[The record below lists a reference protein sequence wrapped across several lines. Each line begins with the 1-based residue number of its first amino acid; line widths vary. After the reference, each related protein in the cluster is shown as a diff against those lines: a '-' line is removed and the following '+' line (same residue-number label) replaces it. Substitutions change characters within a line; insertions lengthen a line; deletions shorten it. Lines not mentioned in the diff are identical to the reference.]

1 MDYFLGELQSA
12 ENAIL
17 TGQEMHHCLKVL
29 RHKKGDE
36 IGITD
41 GAGNLWIC
49 RIEKDDWKESTLIA
63 TVLTAHPNQGEDRA
77 GICLI
82 CCGPE
87 DPSRMEWLVEK
98 SVELGVSQLF
108 LVRSSRSGYIRVKI
122 NRLETI
128 IRTAL
133 KQCGRSRLPVC
144 AIYESLEEAVKNLPF
159 PEGLRIV
166 GAESGRQIKN
176 LDHCTAHTPI
186 TICCGPEGDFTSKE
200 MHLLTEQYQFLPVAL
215 GNTRLRSETACI
227 ALLSWAKSRRG

>member
-1 MDYFLGELQSA
+1 MDYFLGEIQNA
-12 ENAIL
+12 EIAIL

-29 RHKKGDE
+29 RHKKGDQ
-36 IGITD
+36 IGISD

-49 RIEKDDWKESTLIA
+49 RIERDDWKDSQLEA
-63 TVLTAHPNQGEDRA
+63 TILSSHPNQGEDSA

-87 DPSRMEWLVEK
+87 DPGRMEWLVEK

-108 LVRSSRSGYIRVKI
+108 LVRSRRSGFIRLKI
-122 NRLETI
+122 NRIETI

-133 KQCGRSRLPVC
+133 KQCGRSKLPVC
-144 AIYESLEEAVKNLPF
+144 SIYESLEDALKNIPF

-166 GAESGRQIKN
+166 GAEGGESIKN
-176 LDHCTAHTPI
+176 SDHCAAHTPI
-186 TICCGPEGDFTSKE
+186 TICCGPEGDFTNEE
-200 MHLLTEQYQFLPVAL
+200 MQLLKEQYQFLPVSL

-227 ALLSWAKSRRG
+227 SLLSWAKSRRG